1 MKGIQQNRSMHRLA
15 SIAILKRYR
24 YWGYDTEYRD
34 TEVGDTAILRLCDHR
49 AIVPQFFCQQQSG
62 AHPAK
67 YFLEKKLNIILLYGI
82 IKGFLKLYCYFCT
95 LCIDICQ

>member
-1 MKGIQQNRSMHRLA
+1 MDPTRETIETRLA

-49 AIVPQFFCQQQSG
+49 AIAPQFFCQQQSG
-62 AHPAK
+62 AHLAK
-67 YFLEKKLNIILLYGI
+67 YFLEKN
-82 IKGFLKLYCYFCT
+82 
-95 LCIDICQ
+95 